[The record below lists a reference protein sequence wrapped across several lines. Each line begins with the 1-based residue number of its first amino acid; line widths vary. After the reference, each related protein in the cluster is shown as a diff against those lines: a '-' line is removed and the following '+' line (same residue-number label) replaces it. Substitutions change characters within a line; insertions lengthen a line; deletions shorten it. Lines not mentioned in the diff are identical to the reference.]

1 MAMEKQYKVGIYCR
15 LSKDDG
21 TNVESASIA
30 TQKTILTDYVR
41 QRNWHLVK
49 VYVDDGYSGTNFN
62 RPDFQ
67 NMIQDIEDG
76 LIDCVITK
84 DLSRLGRNYLDCGLY
99 LEVFYPEHNVR
110 YIAVNDGVDTVS
122 KTAMDITPF
131 RNILNEMYSADVSV
145 KIKSAY
151 RARFNQGKFMG
162 TTAPYGYR
170 KDPEDK
176 NHLLI
181 DERVAPV
188 VRKIFELALE
198 GNGILRIRNWL
209 NHQNFLRPAAYSA
222 EQGNIGYERYFE
234 NNEENRY
241 IWSENSV
248 RQILRSP
255 IYAGNLVGYKRP
267 VISMKSK
274 KRPSRLPEE
283 WEVIPNTHEGIVS
296 QETFDTV
303 QQMITSRRKK
313 NSSGYNNIFA
323 GVIKCAECGY
333 SMSVGSA
340 HRRKRPEVIDCIV
353 YSCGSYTRYGT
364 LSCTS
369 HKIEARDLYNA
380 VLADI
385 NYYANMALKNPKA
398 VTEIQQKLSAMDKTE
413 FKVFSREK
421 RKLEKR
427 LMELDRLFSSLY
439 EDKVMGRITERN
451 FLRMSEKYEKEQFE
465 LDLRLKEIEAE
476 LSAKG
481 LSDKGAVD
489 FVSLI
494 KQYQGIT
501 ELTATTVNAL
511 IDKIVVSEH
520 KENADGVMEQCI
532 TIYYKFVG
540 SLHEFYIPVPKR
552 TCFFG
557 EKVCTRCGTEYIPN
571 SNVARYCPDC
581 RKIVKRE
588 HEVRSNEVRKAKRHA
603 LKAQAEKEKAIS
615 LSTFELSAKDD
626 RLILNNKRGG
636 Y

>member
-1 MAMEKQYKVGIYCR
+1 M
-15 LSKDDG
+15 
-21 TNVESASIA
+21 
-30 TQKTILTDYVR
+30 
-41 QRNWHLVK
+41 
-49 VYVDDGYSGTNFN
+49 F
-62 RPDFQ
+62 F
-67 NMIQDIEDG
+67 
-76 LIDCVITK
+76 
-84 DLSRLGRNYLDCGLY
+84 
-99 LEVFYPEHNVR
+99 PEHNVR

-323 GVIKCAECGY
+323 GVI
-333 SMSVGSA
+333 
-340 HRRKRPEVIDCIV
+340 
-353 YSCGSYTRYGT
+353 GSYTRYGT

-413 FKVFSREK
+413 FKAFSREK

-626 RLILNNKRGG
+626 RLTSSSRREESYVRATSIQR
-636 Y
+636 